1 MPTLSTTN
9 NTQSK
14 SITPEKIR
22 RSEHLCPEN
31 RVASEKVST
40 SKKDLPITNK
50 EVKSILCINFNASAK
65 EKVKEGNSI
74 AFLAD
79 LHITKFVTYC
89 ELLFEVQGLSKPTQA
104 VQIPLI
110 RIVDKA

>member
-14 SITPEKIR
+14 SITLEKIR
-22 RSEHLCPEN
+22 RSEYLCPEN
-31 RVASEKVST
+31 RAASKKVSA
-40 SKKDLPITNK
+40 SKKDPPITSK
-50 EVKSILCINFNASAK
+50 EVKSILRTNSNASVNK
-65 EKVKEGNSI
+65 KVKEGNSI

-89 ELLFEVQGLSKPTQA
+89 ELLFEV
-104 VQIPLI
+104 
-110 RIVDKA
+110 